1 MLIDLTEI
9 GWYLEGPDGE
19 PRGPFS
25 KRSILE
31 LAEHGAVD
39 ANSLV
44 RHSTKNE
51 WVTIG
56 EMPPLAQALPAE
68 REAGAGAPLVALESV
83 LPAGKGAR
91 LDMAKAEVTCWRHG
105 GRQAVHVCQRC
116 HRPVCERCVDLKR
129 RHVFCRKCQAH
140 LHNWRV
146 LAGMVDFWL
155 IPTVLQMVL
164 FGIIG
169 GVAAT
174 QTGPGPQ
181 WVGLLAMGGSWA
193 VSLVLITY
201 YLLKDGFFSGRSIGK
216 VASGVQAIDV
226 ASGRP
231 IGVGKSALRNLI
243 FQVPVLVIL
252 PLQVLFALGRPGV
265 VGPGTTAFMT
275 ALIMV
280 MGILNLGIFLFE
292 LALMYRAPL
301 MRRLGD
307 RIGGTRVVDYG
318 KRLEGR
324 RRRWQAKWA
333 KTLGRVQGLAPGEAL
348 EVTLPGA

>member
-1 MLIDLTEI
+1 
-9 GWYLEGPDGE
+9 
-19 PRGPFS
+19 
-25 KRSILE
+25 
-31 LAEHGAVD
+31 
-39 ANSLV
+39 
-44 RHSTKNE
+44 
-51 WVTIG
+51 
-56 EMPPLAQALPAE
+56 
-68 REAGAGAPLVALESV
+68 
-83 LPAGKGAR
+83 
-91 LDMAKAEVTCWRHG
+91 
-105 GRQAVHVCQRC
+105 
-116 HRPVCERCVDLKR
+116 
-129 RHVFCRKCQAH
+129 
-140 LHNWRV
+140 
-146 LAGMVDFWL
+146 MVDFWL

-193 VSLVLITY
+193 LALVLLAY

-243 FQVPVLVIL
+243 FYIPVFVSL
-252 PLQVLFALGRPGV
+252 PLQVLFPLGRPGV
-265 VGPGTTAFMT
+265 VSPAMARTIFV
-275 ALIMV
+275 LIMV
-280 MGILNLGIFLFE
+280 MSILNLGIFLFE

-324 RRRWQAKWA
+324 RRRWRAKWA
-333 KTLGRVQGLAPGEAL
+333 KTLGRVQGLSPGEAL